1 MTPAAPEILLMVQA
15 TFLRGSASRLDND
28 AELAAELEALPD
40 EELETRCRR
49 SGLSKRGGRAAQI
62 SRCRPVTLSF
72 A

>member
-1 MTPAAPEILLMVQA
+1 MSATCQYRGLTRYFAVQA
-15 TFLRGSASRLDND
+15 TFLRGPAAGAEEN

-62 SRCRPVTLSF
+62 SR
-72 A
+72 